1 MHLQL
6 ASANASQIIQSL
18 HAGFVPVSCCSKGF
32 EPLFLQNFIF
42 IKNRAWCSGSL
53 STCCLEILE
62 KLSKGKDVE
71 KFSSPYPFFC
81 GSFWHWVR
89 TPEVVGMSGI
99 VTHPIF
105 DSIWCY
111 WNMYHIVIFLCM
123 HYFGTRDS
131 AFLYCTLNA
140 KTSPIWII

>member
-18 HAGFVPVSCCSKGF
+18 HAGFVPVSCCTKGF

-62 KLSKGKDVE
+62 KLNKGKE
-71 KFSSPYPFFC
+71 LRMYKSSLPHTL
-81 GSFWHWVR
+81 SS
-89 TPEVVGMSGI
+89 VGA
-99 VTHPIF
+99 
-105 DSIWCY
+105 
-111 WNMYHIVIFLCM
+111 
-123 HYFGTRDS
+123 FGTGYTHLKLL
-131 AFLYCTLNA
+131 A
-140 KTSPIWII
+140 